1 MPGAAWWVGRA
12 DAVTSRGAAG
22 LAALEPRPRA
32 AVESTPFD
40 LASLTKP
47 LATAIL
53 ALMLERDGLLDL
65 DAPLA
70 AAFAPLAGSPYADAT
85 LRDAATHRA
94 GFPAWRPLYLA
105 GHRREDYVRAIA
117 SVEPGSARGRTLYSD
132 LGYLLLGFAIESA
145 GSESL
150 ERQFQERIGGPLRL
164 VRAGF
169 DAGSGRF
176 RDAAATERGNVYE
189 RSIAGA
195 GAAPEHFREE
205 LICGVVHD
213 GNAWGIG
220 GVAGHAGLFAPAS
233 DVAAIASAILEPV
246 RLGLPAR
253 ALDAMLVPAEGS
265 GRTFGFALARETES
279 VRGLLPDAAVG
290 HLGFTGTSVWI
301 DGERPR
307 IYVLLTNRVH
317 PQVASREFAPTRR
330 GFHALAAAL

>member
-1 MPGAAWWVGRA
+1 MPGAAWWVGKA
-12 DAVTSRGAAG
+12 EGVVSRGAAG
-22 LAALEPRPRA
+22 QAALEPQRRA

-53 ALMLERDGLLDL
+53 ALLLEREGLLDL

-70 AAFAPLAGSPYADAT
+70 ATFAPLAGSPFAQAT

-105 GHRREDYVRAIA
+105 GHRRDDYVRAIA
-117 SVEPGSARGRTLYSD
+117 AVEPGAARGATLYSD
-132 LGYLLLGFAIESA
+132 LGYLLLGFAVESA

-164 VRAGF
+164 ARAGF
-169 DAGSGRF
+169 DDGSGRF

-189 RSIAGA
+189 RSIAGP
-195 GAAPEHFREE
+195 GAPSEGFREE
-205 LICGVVHD
+205 LICGEVHD

-220 GVAGHAGLFAPAS
+220 GVAGHAGLFAPAA
-233 DVAAIASAILEPV
+233 DVAAIAVAILEPV
-246 RLGLPAR
+246 RLGLSAR
-253 ALDAMLVPAEGS
+253 ALDAMLVPEAGS

-279 VRGLLPDAAVG
+279 VRGVLPDGAVG

-301 DGERPR
+301 DAARPR
-307 IYVLLTNRVH
+307 VYVLLTNRVH
-317 PQVASREFAPTRR
+317 PRVASREFAPTRR